1 MRTEEQVIEQV
12 LAFARDHD
20 EIRAVVMN
28 GSRANPIP
36 AKDLFCD
43 YDIVY
48 YVDNP
53 RRFLEDQRWIQYFG
67 SLVILQQNDF
77 VDHELEGFI
86 FLMLFADGVRI
97 DLCFDALPTLAY
109 LGEDT
114 LTVVLLDKD
123 QRAPSI
129 PPPSDQGYLTL
140 RPSRKEFD
148 EALNEI
154 FWCSNNIAKGIWRGE
169 LPYVKSMLDVIVRP
183 CILQVLAWYAADL
196 HGWAINTGK
205 FGKWL
210 EKYLPVPIWE
220 RYVTTY
226 SGTDYEGIWD
236 ALLEA
241 LRLVRET
248 GRALADSLGYAYP
261 LEDDR
266 RVVEYLRHVRALP
279 ANANSFDEL

>member
-220 RYVTTY
+220 RSSKPCAWCARPGGRWPTRSATPIPWRMTAAWSNIY
-226 SGTDYEGIWD
+226 GTC
-236 ALLEA
+236 APCPRTPTLS
-241 LRLVRET
+241 T
-248 GRALADSLGYAYP
+248 SCNP
-261 LEDDR
+261 R
-266 RVVEYLRHVRALP
+266 RMV
-279 ANANSFDEL
+279 